1 MTYFKARLLK
11 YGKLNKEQIKLSQSP
26 SVLVH
31 ITKLPRDLRQMRKVG
46 RCLSVEA
53 GDHSS

>member
-11 YGKLNKEQIKLSQSP
+11 YGKLNKEQVKLSQSP

-31 ITKLPRDLRQMRKVG
+31 ITKLPHDLRQMRKVG

-53 GDHSS
+53 GDQSS